1 MNRPGIII
9 ACAAVAVVVVMG
21 CKRKIRDNGEGRVKP
36 DVVAG
41 QDEAGPPRETIG
53 EIERLGKGKVDYLV
67 VGIDVPSFKDLT
79 LEKKQLAYWLTMAAI
94 AGNDILYL
102 QNHRFALP
110 VKAMLED
117 VYLGSATVQ
126 DPEMK
131 KIRKSLLDYLK
142 YIWINHGQYDHRSSI
157 KFTPNSLTRDQLLKI
172 AALAAAQGAALEF
185 LPGKTIEE
193 KLEPLLPH
201 IFDKKLE
208 NRMTVTDPGSDVI
221 AESFVNFYDPGIKQ
235 ADLDGVAD
243 EWKKRVNVRFT
254 LQDGKVVPQ
263 LFCKDCA
270 YGDHIARIL
279 KYLKKAGPLAPQGP
293 FKKSLEQLVRYFE
306 TGDEE
311 IYRQHC
317 VSWIS
322 LNDEVEY
329 LNGFVEQLKDPRGV
343 IGNFEG
349 VSAVKADSKIVDKI
363 IEDGLY
369 FEGKMPWPDKY
380 KRLAV
385 KKATAIIVEVLMGTG
400 DMGPVPWGGY
410 NLPNYDD
417 IRKNYGAKNV
427 ILLNIVN
434 SYSKT
439 DRAKSIEE
447 YYLEEYRPL
456 VEKHSDTVKKALLY
470 MHEIIGHGSGRSDD
484 KLKDDP
490 RTLMGRNFS
499 SLEECRAD
507 LVALYNVGDPKLPEY
522 GMYPAEE
529 TKDVVLSAYVL
540 YFTRHLRRM
549 GSFTEDIITE
559 AHDKGRHLVF
569 QYLLEGGCM
578 AEACDEKKD
587 FGLKLV
593 QKDGMHFIK
602 VEDPEKVRQ
611 GVGELLEKLQVAKAT
626 ADTAAQD
633 KLFDALVLDKA
644 LRKEMTERKEK
655 LDLPTQR
662 VVVYPRLELVKDEKG
677 RVVDVAI
684 FNDEDLV
691 AQQLRFSEINKM

>member
-1 MNRPGIII
+1 MIRPGIII
-9 ACAAVAVVVVMG
+9 TFFLAAAIAVSG
-21 CKRKIRDNGEGRVKP
+21 CKRKMRDEGKAGK
-36 DVVAG
+36 DVAAD
-41 QDEAGPPRETIG
+41 QERKAGPPREYVG

-67 VGIDVPSFKDLT
+67 VGIDVPSFENLS
-79 LEKKQLAYWLTMAAI
+79 LEKKQLAYWLAMAAI
-94 AGNDILYL
+94 AGNDIMYL

-110 VKAMLED
+110 VKALLED
-117 VYLGSATVQ
+117 VYLGSATAK
-126 DPEMK
+126 DPEM
-131 KIRKSLLDYLK
+131 IRIRESLLDYLK
-142 YIWINHGQYDHRSSI
+142 TIWINHGQYDHRSSI
-157 KFTPNSLTRDQLLKI
+157 KFTPNTLTQDQLMKI
-172 AALAAAQGAALEF
+172 AGLAMGQGAALDF
-185 LPGKTIEE
+185 LPGKTLEE
-193 KLEPLLPH
+193 KLAPLLPH
-201 IFDKKLE
+201 IFDEKLE

-235 ADLDGVAD
+235 TDLDGVAD
-243 EWKKRVNVRFT
+243 EWKKRVNVRFA

-270 YGDHIARIL
+270 YGDHIGRIL
-279 KYLKKAGPLAPQGP
+279 KYLKKAEPLAREGP
-293 FKKSLEQLVRYFE
+293 MRKSLEQLVRYFE

-311 IYRQHC
+311 IYREHC
-317 VSWIS
+317 VTWIG

-329 LNGFVEQLKDPRGV
+329 LSGFVEQLKDPRGV

-349 VSAVKADSKIVDKI
+349 VSAVKADSRIVDRI
-363 IEDGLY
+363 LEDGLY

-380 KRLAV
+380 KRDTV
-385 KKATAIIVEVLMGTG
+385 KKATAVIVEVLVGTG

-417 IRKNYGAKNV
+417 IRKNYGARNV
-427 ILLNIVN
+427 ILLNIIN

-439 DRAKSIEE
+439 DRDKSIEE

-456 VEKHSDTVKKALLY
+456 TREHADTIKKTLTYL
-470 MHEIIGHGSGRSDD
+470 HEIIGHGSGKSDD

-490 RTLMGRNFS
+490 RNLMGRNFS

-507 LVALYNVGDPKLPEY
+507 LVALYHIGDPRLPEY
-522 GMYPAEE
+522 GIYPAEAA
-529 TKDVVLSAYVL
+529 KDMAGGAYAL
-540 YFTRHLRRM
+540 YFTQHLQRM
-549 GSFTEDIITE
+549 GSFTDDIVTE
-559 AHDKGRHLVF
+559 AHDRGRHLVY
-569 QYLLEGGCM
+569 QYLMTGGCM
-578 AEACDEKKD
+578 ADACDETKD
-587 FGLKLV
+587 FGLTLV
-593 QKDGMHFIK
+593 EEDGRHFIK
-602 VEDPEKVRQ
+602 VEDAEKVRQ
-611 GVGELLEKLQVAKAT
+611 GIGELLEKLQVAKAT

-644 LRKEMTERKEK
+644 LRKEMTGRKEK

-662 VVVYPRLELVKDEKG
+662 VVVYPRLELVKDDKG